1 MMMIV
6 IIIMIIM
13 MIVKI
18 IRLKMSDDMD
28 ELLGP
33 IFDEVPNPTTQE
45 EIVHEPKIIQQVPIP
60 TTQVEI
66 VHEPTIIQQNQG
78 EIVYMQMI
86 CLPVAPKTRVF
97 LHQHF
102 GQVLPT
108 TRYKTMWA
116 PKYS

>member
-1 MMMIV
+1 MIMMMIV

-18 IRLKMSDDMD
+18 IRLGLSDDID

-33 IFDEVPNPTTQE
+33 IFDEEVPDPMTQEEIVQPNPTTQV
-45 EIVHEPKIIQQVPIP
+45 EIVHEPKIIQQNPM
-60 TTQVEI
+60 TQV
-66 VHEPTIIQQNQG
+66 